1 MMLDQSLFVLLPWK
15 EYLLH
20 PFTAPIVTPYFTCTL
35 STLFLTVAMTWL
47 IFNALKVLGQMAW
60 ERTFSNHNISH
71 NSGEKAKSSNLF
83 LNDSETSFFAY
94 MFSNNQL
101 VDNFEKKTTNDGPD
115 ISVIQDTSQALE
127 GKNHHK

>member
-35 STLFLTVAMTWL
+35 WTLFLTVAMTWL
-47 IFNALKVLGQMAW
+47 IFNTIKVLGQMAW

-71 NSGEKAKSSNLF
+71 NSGEKAKSSNY
-83 LNDSETSFFAY
+83 FANI
-94 MFSNNQL
+94 FRLSVNNQPEPEPEPEPDRL
-101 VDNFEKKTTNDGPD
+101 EKSLPNEGCD
-115 ISVIQDTSQALE
+115 I
-127 GKNHHK
+127 